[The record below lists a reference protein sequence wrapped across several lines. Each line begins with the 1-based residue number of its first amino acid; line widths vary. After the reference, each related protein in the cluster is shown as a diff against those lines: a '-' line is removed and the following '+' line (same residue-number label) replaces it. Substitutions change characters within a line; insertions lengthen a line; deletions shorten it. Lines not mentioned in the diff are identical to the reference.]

1 MKFNF
6 KMLAAA
12 VALVA
17 SAGANAAIPS
27 SSTGTTTNAASNYAG
42 GSDLV
47 FFAWA
52 GGSSFVQDLG
62 SSTQLGNVIPSSTWA
77 GQTNSYTIDTGAAS
91 TWDSFVTAAGSNSI
105 QWGVMGV
112 HKNTGVVNALGKNW
126 VVSTATVG
134 ANVSL
139 QKQNGIATA
148 FTPFDTFAAA
158 ALPTPCTS
166 SSATADNWATS
177 LKSNFG
183 GKLQFNNT
191 NVVNS
196 APVSFYLLD
205 TAGSSTSVASTNTVY
220 GGTWTF
226 DGTTAIYAAAPV
238 PEPESM
244 AMMLAGLALIGAVA
258 RRRARQQ

>member
-17 SAGANAAIPS
+17 SAGANAAIPL
-27 SSTGTTTNAASNYAG
+27 STANTSAGVNYAG

-62 SSTQLGNVIPSSTWA
+62 SSTQLGNVIPSSAWA
-77 GQTNSYTIDTGAAS
+77 GQTNSYTIDTGDAS
-91 TWDSFVTAAGSNSI
+91 TWDSFVTAAGSNTI
-105 QWGVMGV
+105 KWGVMGV
-112 HKNTGVVNALGKNW
+112 HSNTTLVSGLGRNW

-134 ANVSL
+134 ADVSL
-139 QKQNGIATA
+139 QKQNGIASA
-148 FTPFDTFAAA
+148 YTPFNTFANA
-158 ALPTPCTS
+158 ALPTPYTTS
-166 SSATADNWATS
+166 TSELKNWATS
-177 LKSNFG
+177 LQNNFG
-183 GKLQFNNT
+183 GKLQFTNT
-191 NVVNS
+191 NVINS

-205 TAGSSTSVASTNTVY
+205 TAGSSTSVASTNTPY